1 MEIIGKLEIQ
11 CGVVNFLHLHFF
23 NVFTGS
29 GLVRILLVIG
39 NSSSGDDG
47 PEIESFTKLLPGIVE
62 PSAQTKAAV
71 IGMDKYVD
79 PIQDIS
85 FRVVGVKGIVAGNL
99 VVGVPVGKFPVI
111 DDDGQR
117 ACQNLSVRSAEHT
130 SELQSLM

>member
-79 PIQDIS
+79 PIQDIRS
-85 FRVVGVKGIVAGNL
+85 DERR
-99 VVGVPVGKFPVI
+99 VGKECVST
-111 DDDGQR
+111 
-117 ACQNLSVRSAEHT
+117 CRSRWSPYH
-130 SELQSLM
+130 